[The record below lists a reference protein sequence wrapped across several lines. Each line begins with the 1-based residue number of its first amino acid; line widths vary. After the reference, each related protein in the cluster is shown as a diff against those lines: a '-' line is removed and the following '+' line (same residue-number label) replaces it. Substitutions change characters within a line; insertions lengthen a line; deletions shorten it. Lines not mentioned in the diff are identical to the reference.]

1 MSNGVGYTELLIW
14 CAKMSKSVEY
24 IRLILNLGKN
34 DSTSCNFSVR
44 KSYLYYIMGYYAHL

>member
-24 IRLILNLGKN
+24 IRLILKLAKN
-34 DSTSCNFSVR
+34 DGMSCNFSMR